1 MIETR
6 SAEMQHCI
14 DECESCRGVCLRT
27 VAHCLDRRGRY
38 AEPDHITTLLDCL
51 DMCTTCAN
59 FLLRDSKAHVRTC
72 ELCAEI
78 CEVCAESCDRFPED
92 NVMRGCATACRRCA
106 EACREMVRSAERM

>member
-27 VAHCLDRRGRY
+27 VAYCLDRRGRH
-38 AEPDHITTLLDCL
+38 AGEISTLLDCL
-51 DMCTTCAN
+51 DMCMTCEN
-59 FLLRDSKAHVRTC
+59 FLLRDSPAHLRTC

-78 CEVCAESCDRFPED
+78 CEACARSCDRFPED
-92 NVMRGCATACRRCA
+92 DMMRGCATACRRCA
-106 EACREMVRSAERM
+106 EACREMVRSSAGM